1 MKAIIW
7 KELRENVRWLPVGL
21 FVVGVVCYMAHPSRN
36 GSNAL
41 LATALV
47 NYFAIV
53 APLLAFA
60 LGVVQAYRV
69 YSPLLGPT

>member
-21 FVVGVVCYMAHPSRN
+21 FVMAVGCYMAQPSRN
-36 GSNAL
+36 SNSL